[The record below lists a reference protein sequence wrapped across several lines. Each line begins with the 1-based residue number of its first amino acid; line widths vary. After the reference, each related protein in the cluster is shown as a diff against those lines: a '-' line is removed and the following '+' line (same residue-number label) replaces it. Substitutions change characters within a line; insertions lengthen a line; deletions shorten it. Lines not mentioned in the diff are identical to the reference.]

1 MEVLQCAVRNRW
13 AGAEGLSSHMFR
25 FIGRR
30 LLVAIPTLLLV
41 VTLAFFMM
49 RAAPGSPFDTDRRL
63 SPEIEANVLA
73 KYGMNTPLAAQYV
86 DYLAGVA
93 RGDLGPSL
101 KYKDKSVLEIL
112 NENYLVSLKLGASA
126 IVLAAL
132 LDGRLGVLAALRQN
146 RPADYGVMTVA
157 VLGVCI
163 PTFVTAP
170 LLVLAFASKRG
181 WLPGAGWNDG
191 AVLNMVMPV
200 TVLALP
206 QIAIISRLT
215 RAGMVEVLHS
225 NYVRTARAKGLP
237 ERSIVGKHALRAA
250 ILPLVS
256 YLGPACAGLITGSLV
271 VEKIFNLPGLGK
283 FFVISA
289 LQRDYTVV
297 MGMVIFYA
305 ALILALNLVADL
317 LHAVLDPRARLA

>member
-1 MEVLQCAVRNRW
+1 ML
-13 AGAEGLSSHMFR
+13 R

-30 LLVAIPTLLLV
+30 LLVAIPTLFLV
-41 VTLAFFMM
+41 ITLAFFMM
-49 RAAPGSPFDTDRRL
+49 RAAPGSPFDMDRKL
-63 SPEIEANVLA
+63 SPQIERNVRA
-73 KYGMNTPLAAQYV
+73 RYGMNRPLAVQYLS
-86 DYLAGVA
+86 YLGDVA

-101 KYKDKSVLEIL
+101 KYKDKTVLEIL
-112 NENYLVSLKLGASA
+112 KENYPVSLKLGGAA
-126 IVLAAL
+126 ILLAGL
-132 LDGRLGVLAALRQN
+132 IGVSLGVLAAMRQN
-146 RPADYGVMTVA
+146 RAVDYGVMTVA

-170 LLVLAFASKRG
+170 LLVLAFASKLG
-181 WLPGAGWNDG
+181 WLPSAGWDKG
-191 AVLNMVMPV
+191 ALINMVMPV

-215 RAGMVEVLHS
+215 RAGMIEVLHS
-225 NYVRTARAKGLP
+225 NYVRTARAKGLS
-237 ERSIVGKHALRAA
+237 EGRIVIRHALRAA

-297 MGMVIFYA
+297 MGMVIVYA
-305 ALILALNLVADL
+305 ALILALNLIADL
-317 LHAVLDPRARLA
+317 LYAMLDPRVRLA

>member
-1 MEVLQCAVRNRW
+1 ML
-13 AGAEGLSSHMFR
+13 R

-30 LLVAIPTLLLV
+30 LLVAIPTLFLV

-49 RAAPGSPFDTDRRL
+49 RAAPGSPFDTDRKL
-63 SPEIEANVLA
+63 SPEIERNVLA
-73 KYGMNTPLAAQYV
+73 KYGMNKPLGQQYL

-101 KYKDKSVLEIL
+101 KYKDKTVLAIL
-112 NENYLVSLKLGASA
+112 KENYPVSLRLGLSA
-126 IVLAAL
+126 ILLASVV
-132 LDGRLGVLAALRQN
+132 GVSLGVLAALRQN
-146 RPADYGVMTVA
+146 RGVDYGVMTIA
-157 VLGVCI
+157 ILGVCI

-170 LLVLAFASKRG
+170 LLVLVFASKLG
-181 WLPGAGWNDG
+181 WLPSAGWNDG
-191 AVLNMVMPV
+191 ALINLVLPV

-215 RAGMVEVLHS
+215 RAGMIEVLHS

-256 YLGPACAGLITGSLV
+256 YLGPACAGLLTGSLV

-297 MGMVIFYA
+297 MGMVIVYAGLILLLNLIADLLYA
-305 ALILALNLVADL
+305 AL
-317 LHAVLDPRARLA
+317 DPRVRLG

>member
-1 MEVLQCAVRNRW
+1 ML
-13 AGAEGLSSHMFR
+13 R

-41 VTLAFFMM
+41 VTVAFFMM
-49 RAAPGSPFDTDRRL
+49 RAAPGSPFDMDRKL
-63 SPEIEANVLA
+63 SPEIERNVLA
-73 KYGMNTPLAAQYV
+73 KYGMNKPLHEQYV
-86 DYLAGVA
+86 DYLSGVA

-101 KYKDKSVLEIL
+101 KYRDKSVLQIL
-112 NENYLVSLKLGASA
+112 EENYVVSLKLGLSA
-126 IVLAAL
+126 IVLA
-132 LDGRLGVLAALRQN
+132 GIVGVSLGVLAALRQN
-146 RPADYGVMTVA
+146 RSVDYGVMTVA
-157 VLGVCI
+157 ILGVCI

-170 LLVLAFASKRG
+170 LLVLVFASKLG
-181 WLPGAGWNDG
+181 WLPSAGWNDG
-191 AVLNMVMPV
+191 ALANMVLPV

-215 RAGMVEVLHS
+215 RAGMIEVLRS

-237 ERSIVGKHALRAA
+237 ESRIVGRHALRAA
-250 ILPLVS
+250 NLPLVS
-256 YLGPACAGLITGSLV
+256 YLGPACAGLLTGSLV

-305 ALILALNLVADL
+305 GLILVLNLIADL
-317 LHAVLDPRARLA
+317 LYAALDPRVKLS

>member
-1 MEVLQCAVRNRW
+1 
-13 AGAEGLSSHMFR
+13 MFR

-30 LLVAIPTLLLV
+30 LLVAIPTLFLV

-49 RAAPGSPFDTDRRL
+49 RAAPGSPFDMDRKL
-63 SPEIEANVLA
+63 SPEIERNIQA
-73 KYGMNTPLAAQYV
+73 KYGMNRPLAEQYV
-86 DYLAGVA
+86 SYLAGVV

-112 NENYLVSLKLGASA
+112 RENYAVSLRLGLSA
-126 IVLAAL
+126 IVLASL
-132 LDGRLGVLAALRQN
+132 IGVSLGVLAAMRQN
-146 RPADYGVMTVA
+146 QAVDFGVMTLA

-170 LLVLAFASKRG
+170 LLVLAFASKLG
-181 WLPGAGWNDG
+181 WLPSAGWDNG
-191 AVLNMVMPV
+191 ALINMVLPV

-237 ERSIVGKHALRAA
+237 EGRIVTHHALRAA
-250 ILPLVS
+250 LLPLVS

-317 LHAVLDPRARLA
+317 LYAALDPRVRLA

>member
-1 MEVLQCAVRNRW
+1 
-13 AGAEGLSSHMFR
+13 MFR

-30 LLVAIPTLLLV
+30 LLVAIPTLFLV
-41 VTLAFFMM
+41 VTAAFFMM
-49 RAAPGSPFDTDRRL
+49 RAAPGSPFDMDRRL
-63 SPEIEANVLA
+63 SPEIERNVLA
-73 KYGMNTPLAAQYV
+73 KYGMNRPLAEQYV
-86 DYLAGVA
+86 SYLADVA
-93 RGDLGPSL
+93 HGDLGPSL
-101 KYKDKSVLEIL
+101 KYKDKTVLQIL
-112 NENYLVSLKLGASA
+112 KENYGVSLKLGVFAMLIASA
-126 IVLAAL
+126 AGI
-132 LDGRLGVLAALRQN
+132 GLGVLAALRQN

-157 VLGVCI
+157 ILGVCI

-170 LLVLAFASKRG
+170 LLVLVFASKLG
-181 WLPGAGWNDG
+181 WLPSAGWNDG
-191 AVLNMVMPV
+191 AINSLILPV

-215 RAGMVEVLHS
+215 RAGMVEVLQS
-225 NYVRTARAKGLP
+225 NYVRTARAKGLS
-237 ERSIVGKHALRAA
+237 EGRIVIRHALRAA

-271 VEKIFNLPGLGK
+271 VEKIFGLPGLGK

-305 ALILALNLVADL
+305 ALILALNLLADL
-317 LHAVLDPRARLA
+317 LYALLDPRVRLG

>member
-1 MEVLQCAVRNRW
+1 ML
-13 AGAEGLSSHMFR
+13 R

-30 LLVAIPTLLLV
+30 LLVAIPTLFLV
-41 VTLAFFMM
+41 VTVAFFMM
-49 RAAPGSPFDTDRRL
+49 RAAPGSPFDTDRKL
-63 SPEIEANVLA
+63 SPQIERNVMA
-73 KYGMNTPLAAQYV
+73 KYGMDKPLGEQYLN
-86 DYLAGVA
+86 YLKDVA
-93 RGDLGPSL
+93 RGDFGPSL
-101 KYKDKSVLEIL
+101 KYQDKSVLDIL
-112 NENYLVSLKLGASA
+112 QENYKVSLVLGLSA
-126 IVLAAL
+126 ILIASIV
-132 LDGRLGVLAALRQN
+132 GVTLGVLAALRQN
-146 RPADYGVMTVA
+146 GLVDYGVMTVA
-157 VLGVCI
+157 IIGVCI

-170 LLVLAFASKRG
+170 LLVLLFGSKLQI
-181 WLPGAGWNDG
+181 LPSGGWNGG
-191 AVLNMVMPV
+191 ALTNLILPV

-215 RAGMVEVLHS
+215 RAGMIEVLRS

-237 ERSIVGKHALRAA
+237 EHRIVGKHALRAA

-256 YLGPACAGLITGSLV
+256 YLGPACAGLLTGSLV

-305 ALILALNLVADL
+305 ALILVLNLIADL
-317 LHAVLDPRARLA
+317 LYAVLDPRVRLS

>member
-1 MEVLQCAVRNRW
+1 ML
-13 AGAEGLSSHMFR
+13 R

-30 LLVAIPTLLLV
+30 LLVAIPTLFLV
-41 VTLAFFMM
+41 ITLAFFMM
-49 RAAPGSPFDTDRRL
+49 RAAPGGPFDLDRKL
-63 SPEIEANVLA
+63 SPAIEKNLRAR
-73 KYGMNTPLAAQYV
+73 YGLDKPLPEQYLT
-86 DYLAGVA
+86 YLAGVA

-101 KYKDKSVLEIL
+101 KYKDKSVLQIL
-112 NENYLVSLKLGASA
+112 KENYPISLRLGGTA
-126 IVLAAL
+126 ILLAAMV
-132 LDGRLGVLAALRQN
+132 GVSLGVLAALRQN
-146 RPADYGVMTVA
+146 RVADYGVMAVA
-157 VLGVCI
+157 VLGVCV

-170 LLVLAFASKRG
+170 MLVLALASKLG
-181 WLPGAGWNDG
+181 WFPIAGWNNG
-191 AVLNMVMPV
+191 ALINMVLPV

-237 ERSIVGKHALRAA
+237 EGRIVTRHALRAA
-250 ILPLVS
+250 ILPLIS

-271 VEKIFNLPGLGK
+271 VERIFNLPGLGK

-297 MGMVIFYA
+297 MGMVIVYAGLILLLNLAADLIYA
-305 ALILALNLVADL
+305 AL
-317 LHAVLDPRARLA
+317 DPRVRLA

>member
-1 MEVLQCAVRNRW
+1 ML
-13 AGAEGLSSHMFR
+13 R

-30 LLVAIPTLLLV
+30 LLVAIPTLFLV

-49 RAAPGSPFDTDRRL
+49 RAAPGSPFDTDRKL
-63 SPEIEANVLA
+63 SPEIERNVLA
-73 KYGMNTPLAAQYV
+73 KYGMNKPVGQQYL

-101 KYKDKSVLEIL
+101 KYKDKTVLAIL
-112 NENYLVSLKLGASA
+112 KENYPVSLKLGLSA
-126 IVLAAL
+126 IVLASVV
-132 LDGRLGVLAALRQN
+132 GVSLGVLAALRQN
-146 RPADYGVMTVA
+146 RSVDYGVMTVA
-157 VLGVCI
+157 ILGVCI

-170 LLVLAFASKRG
+170 LLVLVFASKLG
-181 WLPGAGWNDG
+181 WLPSAGWNDG
-191 AVLNMVMPV
+191 ALINLVLPV
-200 TVLALP
+200 IVLALP

-215 RAGMVEVLHS
+215 RAGMIEVLHS

-237 ERSIVGKHALRAA
+237 EHRIVSKHALRAA

-256 YLGPACAGLITGSLV
+256 YFGPACAGLLTGSLV

-305 ALILALNLVADL
+305 ALILVLNLVADL
-317 LHAVLDPRARLA
+317 LYAALDPRVRLG

>member
-1 MEVLQCAVRNRW
+1 VEVSQRPALKRPEV
-13 AGAEGLSSHMFR
+13 EGLFAPMFR

-41 VTLAFFMM
+41 ITVAFFMM
-49 RAAPGSPFDTDRRL
+49 RAAPGSPFDMDRKL
-63 SPEIEANVLA
+63 SPEIERNVLA
-73 KYGMNTPLAAQYV
+73 KYGMNKPLHEQYV

-101 KYKDKSVLEIL
+101 KYKDKSVLQIL
-112 NENYLVSLKLGASA
+112 DENYLVSLKLGLSA
-126 IVLAAL
+126 IVIA
-132 LDGRLGVLAALRQN
+132 GIVGVSLGVLAALRQN
-146 RPADYGVMTVA
+146 RSLDYGVMTVA
-157 VLGVCI
+157 ILGVCI

-170 LLVLAFASKRG
+170 LLVLVFASKLG
-181 WLPGAGWNDG
+181 WVPSAGWNDG
-191 AVLNMVMPV
+191 ALVNMVLPV

-215 RAGMVEVLHS
+215 RAGMIEVLRS

-237 ERSIVGKHALRAA
+237 ESRIVRKHALRAA

-256 YLGPACAGLITGSLV
+256 YLGPACAGLLTGSLV

-305 ALILALNLVADL
+305 GLILVLNLIADL
-317 LHAVLDPRARLA
+317 LYAALDPRVKLS

>member
-1 MEVLQCAVRNRW
+1 
-13 AGAEGLSSHMFR
+13 MFR

-41 VTLAFFMM
+41 VTAAFFMM
-49 RAAPGSPFDTDRRL
+49 RAAPGSPFDMDRKL
-63 SPEIEANVLA
+63 SPEIERNVMA
-73 KYGMNTPLAAQYV
+73 KYGMDRPLGEQYAT
-86 DYLAGVA
+86 YLKGVA

-101 KYKDKSVLEIL
+101 KYKDKSVAQIL
-112 NENYLVSLKLGASA
+112 NENYAVSLVLGLSA
-126 IVLAAL
+126 ILIAGVV
-132 LDGRLGVLAALRQN
+132 GVTLGVLAALRQN
-146 RPADYGVMTVA
+146 QSIDYGVMTVA
-157 VLGVCI
+157 ILGVCI
-163 PTFVTAP
+163 PSFVSAP
-170 LLVLAFASKRG
+170 LLVLFFASKLG
-181 WLPGAGWNDG
+181 WLPSAGWNGG
-191 AVLNMVMPV
+191 ALQNLVLPV
-200 TVLALP
+200 AVLALP

-215 RAGMVEVLHS
+215 RAGMIEVLHS
-225 NYVRTARAKGLP
+225 NYVRTARAKGLS
-237 ERSIVGKHALRAA
+237 EGRIVAKHALRAA

-305 ALILALNLVADL
+305 GLILLLNLIADL
-317 LHAVLDPRARLA
+317 LYAVLDPRVRLA

>member
-1 MEVLQCAVRNRW
+1 
-13 AGAEGLSSHMFR
+13 MFR

-30 LLVAIPTLLLV
+30 LLVAIPTLMLV

-49 RAAPGSPFDTDRRL
+49 RAAPGSPFDTDRKL
-63 SPEIEANVLA
+63 SPEIERNVLA
-73 KYGMNTPLAAQYV
+73 KYGMNKPLGQQYL

-101 KYKDKSVLEIL
+101 KYKDKTVLAIL
-112 NENYLVSLKLGASA
+112 KENYPVSLKLGLSA
-126 IVLAAL
+126 IVLASVV
-132 LDGRLGVLAALRQN
+132 GVSLGVLAALRQN
-146 RPADYGVMTVA
+146 RSVDYGVMTVA
-157 VLGVCI
+157 ILGVCI

-170 LLVLAFASKRG
+170 LLVLVFASKLG
-181 WLPGAGWNDG
+181 WLPSAGWNDG
-191 AVLNMVMPV
+191 AAINLVLPV

-215 RAGMVEVLHS
+215 RAGMIEVLHS

-237 ERSIVGKHALRAA
+237 ARTIVGKHALRAA
-250 ILPLVS
+250 LLPLVS
-256 YLGPACAGLITGSLV
+256 YLGPACAGLLTGSLV

-305 ALILALNLVADL
+305 ALILLLNLIADL
-317 LHAVLDPRARLA
+317 LYAALDPRVRLG